1 MDRLERQLS
10 ESEKHAD
17 EHLTQLRTR
26 HEQLKAAAT
35 RQEVRAAKQAAFQLR
50 KRQLITA
57 RDLRYHESRLHKLRH
72 SKDRRDIEEEL
83 ARDDEMSEM
92 EKIKVKTTRRFQ
104 GRGDKGPF
112 SPNLALSEFR
122 ARPSGAS
129 RPSSVLGSAP
139 DPAGKAYSTPRAM
152 PPRNLALTC
161 MEYEVEGPRPSGRPK
176 RTWREVRE
184 DCQARKLNT
193 EDAVDRC
200 KWRKLIKDVR

>member
-50 KRQLITA
+50 KRQLMTA

-72 SKDRRDIEEEL
+72 SKDRRDIEEL

-92 EKIKVKTTRRFQ
+92 EKVKVKTTRRFK
-104 GRGDKGPF
+104 GRG
-112 SPNLALSEFR
+112 R
-122 ARPSGAS
+122 
-129 RPSSVLGSAP
+129 
-139 DPAGKAYSTPRAM
+139 
-152 PPRNLALTC
+152 
-161 MEYEVEGPRPSGRPK
+161 
-176 RTWREVRE
+176 
-184 DCQARKLNT
+184 
-193 EDAVDRC
+193 
-200 KWRKLIKDVR
+200 

>member
-35 RQEVRAAKQAAFQLR
+35 RQEVRAAKQAALQLR
-50 KRQLITA
+50 KRQLMTA

-92 EKIKVKTTRRFQ
+92 EKVKVKTTRRFQ

-129 RPSSVLGSAP
+129 RPFSVLGSARTTP
-139 DPAGKAYSTPRAM
+139 GKLIA
-152 PPRNLALTC
+152 PP
-161 MEYEVEGPRPSGRPK
+161 GPCLP
-176 RTWREVRE
+176 RTWLLHVWSMKLRVQGQAE
-184 DCQARKLNT
+184 DQRGPGERSERTVKH
-193 EDAVDRC
+193 VS
-200 KWRKLIKDVR
+200 

>member
-35 RQEVRAAKQAAFQLR
+35 RQEVRAAKQAALQLR
-50 KRQLITA
+50 KRQLMTA

-92 EKIKVKTTRRFQ
+92 EKVKVKTTRRFK
-104 GRGDKGPF
+104 GRGRWGQATILPELGP
-112 SPNLALSEFR
+112 
-122 ARPSGAS
+122 
-129 RPSSVLGSAP
+129 
-139 DPAGKAYSTPRAM
+139 
-152 PPRNLALTC
+152 
-161 MEYEVEGPRPSGRPK
+161 
-176 RTWREVRE
+176 
-184 DCQARKLNT
+184 
-193 EDAVDRC
+193 
-200 KWRKLIKDVR
+200 